1 MEKTNWKK
9 YLEKPYHCSCGKTHV
24 CSIEDIIIEE
34 NAIERLP
41 EILGKHDY
49 KKLCVVSD
57 INTQEVAGEKVCA
70 VLDKTAI
77 PYQTIVFQDK
87 ELVPDEEAVT
97 YFLTEIDRDC
107 DLIIGVGSG
116 TINDLCRFISFKM
129 NLDYYIVGTAPSMD
143 GYASNVSPLIIK
155 HLKTTYEAH
164 TAKVIIG
171 DLDILAQAPLSMIA
185 AGAGDILGKYVCLT
199 DWQLAHIINGEYYC
213 PEMAAMVRESIQKVV
228 DHAERAAK
236 REKEAVAA
244 IMEGL
249 VLSGIV
255 MSYIGNSR
263 PASGSEHHMS
273 HYWEMMFLLDRQPD
287 PLHGT
292 KVGIGTVAAI
302 KMYEKLRELGKDAVP
317 GSAPHFDYNT
327 WSQEIETAYGP
338 AVPGVLKLE
347 QSIGKNK
354 NEEVTRRRAAY
365 LQHLD
370 KIQVL
375 IDELPKAETIIDIL
389 KSMDAPY
396 YPEQIKVTKDVFKRS
411 IYYAKDLRNRFGLL
425 QLLFDL
431 ELQEG
436 FSNDLIKEI
445 YKA

>member
-1 MEKTNWKK
+1 
-9 YLEKPYHCSCGKTHV
+9 
-24 CSIEDIIIEE
+24 
-34 NAIERLP
+34 
-41 EILGKHDY
+41 
-49 KKLCVVSD
+49 
-57 INTQEVAGEKVCA
+57 
-70 VLDKTAI
+70 
-77 PYQTIVFQDK
+77 
-87 ELVPDEEAVT
+87 
-97 YFLTEIDRDC
+97 
-107 DLIIGVGSG
+107 
-116 TINDLCRFISFKM
+116 
-129 NLDYYIVGTAPSMD
+129 MD

-273 HYWEMMFLLDRQPD
+273 HYWEMMFLLDQQPD

-327 WSQEIETAYGP
+327 WSEEIETAYGP
-338 AVPGVLKLE
+338 AAPGVLKLE

-370 KIQVL
+370 KIQAL

-389 KSMDAPY
+389 KSMDASY

-436 FSNDLIKEI
+436 FSKDLIKEI

>member
-1 MEKTNWKK
+1 
-9 YLEKPYHCSCGKTHV
+9 
-24 CSIEDIIIEE
+24 
-34 NAIERLP
+34 
-41 EILGKHDY
+41 
-49 KKLCVVSD
+49 
-57 INTQEVAGEKVCA
+57 
-70 VLDKTAI
+70 
-77 PYQTIVFQDK
+77 
-87 ELVPDEEAVT
+87 
-97 YFLTEIDRDC
+97 
-107 DLIIGVGSG
+107 
-116 TINDLCRFISFKM
+116 
-129 NLDYYIVGTAPSMD
+129 MD

-171 DLDILAQAPLSMIA
+171 DLDILAQAPLPMIA

-213 PEMAAMVRESIQKVV
+213 PEMADMVRESIQKVV
-228 DHAERAAK
+228 DNAKRAAQ
-236 REKEAVAA
+236 RDKEAVAA

-273 HYWEMMFLLDRQPD
+273 HYWEMMFLLDQQPD

-302 KMYEKLRELGKDAVP
+302 KMYEKSRTLGKEAVP
-317 GSAPHFDYNT
+317 GSLPHFDYSA
-327 WSQEIETAYGP
+327 WSGEIEAAYGP
-338 AVPGVLKLE
+338 AAPGVLKLE
-347 QSIGKNK
+347 RSIGKNK
-354 NEEVTRRRAAY
+354 DEEVTRRRDAY
-365 LQHLD
+365 LQNLD
-370 KIQVL
+370 KIQAL

-389 KSMDAPY
+389 KSMEAPY
-396 YPEQIKVTKDVFKRS
+396 APDQIQVTEDVFKRS

-431 ELQEG
+431 DLQEE
-436 FSNDLIKEI
+436 FSSELIKEI

>member
-1 MEKTNWKK
+1 M
-9 YLEKPYHCSCGKTHV
+9 
-24 CSIEDIIIEE
+24 
-34 NAIERLP
+34 
-41 EILGKHDY
+41 
-49 KKLCVVSD
+49 
-57 INTQEVAGEKVCA
+57 
-70 VLDKTAI
+70 
-77 PYQTIVFQDK
+77 
-87 ELVPDEEAVT
+87 
-97 YFLTEIDRDC
+97 
-107 DLIIGVGSG
+107 
-116 TINDLCRFISFKM
+116 
-129 NLDYYIVGTAPSMD
+129 
-143 GYASNVSPLIIK
+143 
-155 HLKTTYEAH
+155 
-164 TAKVIIG
+164 
-171 DLDILAQAPLSMIA
+171 
-185 AGAGDILGKYVCLT
+185 
-199 DWQLAHIINGEYYC
+199 
-213 PEMAAMVRESIQKVV
+213 
-228 DHAERAAK
+228 
-236 REKEAVAA
+236 AA

-327 WSQEIETAYGP
+327 WSEEIETAYGP
-338 AVPGVLKLE
+338 AAPGVLKLE

-370 KIQVL
+370 KIQAL